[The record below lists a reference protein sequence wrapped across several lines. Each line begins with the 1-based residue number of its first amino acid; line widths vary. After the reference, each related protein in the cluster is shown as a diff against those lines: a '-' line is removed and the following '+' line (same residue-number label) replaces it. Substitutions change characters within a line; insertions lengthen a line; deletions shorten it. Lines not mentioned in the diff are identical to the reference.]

1 MDIKKGDYVVYRG
14 SGVCQVVDIESQTM
28 DGIHSILYYK
38 LKPLHDINSTYYIPV
53 EKAYEKIRHLL
64 SKDDII
70 NLIDSIPYSEPLDTA
85 LSDNRRER
93 KELYSQ
99 IIKSDDPKALLSL
112 ILSLYFKKISSETQG
127 KRFSSMDETVM
138 KNIEQPLLQEFGF
151 VLGMEE
157 DELRKFIDTRVTK
170 IHRTN
175 N

>member
-1 MDIKKGDYVVYRG
+1 
-14 SGVCQVVDIESQTM
+14 
-28 DGIHSILYYK
+28 
-38 LKPLHDINSTYYIPV
+38 
-53 EKAYEKIRHLL
+53 
-64 SKDDII
+64 
-70 NLIDSIPYSEPLDTA
+70 
-85 LSDNRRER
+85 
-93 KELYSQ
+93 LYSQ